1 MCSDP
6 NDVGVRRSRKRNVWF
21 PGVST
26 GRPELS
32 RASEL
37 ARASR
42 RVPYPE
48 LHRSPGLLRVLEDGR
63 YDHPEL
69 QPSTIGPFGVLL
81 SKPATIM
88 TPAVLDDLAERAAEC
103 GYLVVT
109 ARMVTA
115 SELVAEGTMRR
126 HYAAHWDIAREGR
139 LQPDERLRLLDIY
152 DRPGF
157 DDRFGVAAVDVPV
170 VPVLEY
176 LARSG
181 ISLDAINDWSEASA
195 DAHGLNS
202 GTFDG
207 PNEVGDLTY
216 VNLFG
221 PSDGSSPPVFLLNPH
236 LPSVTSWFERT
247 PTPILA
253 ALLGSAGDDALP
265 WARMRAEFCGGPDP
279 STAPPGSLR
288 RDMWDGVWPM
298 RYVDGIDVGRSH
310 NGVHLSNGPVEA
322 VREAWIWFGI
332 APEETEAGRT
342 LVAACDGDADL
353 LDAPYLR
360 CEGRTRV
367 LVDVTRDLSATEAAR
382 VLAGGQ
388 ASTLGAQAMTE
399 ATARRVDL
407 AHRIAREL
415 AANAE
420 VTAVLAGG
428 SVAANRASDDSD
440 LDLIAITT
448 STERSLSVERV
459 ERAGVVVEID
469 WLRLDTA
476 LEIAAGGELRDVREL
491 RRSARLGLALAVYD
505 PEGVARDLAR
515 RARAARPDL
524 ASAGERLLEAYD
536 AFVALA
542 DAPTR
547 EPAAS
552 WEAMRAL
559 YDVIS
564 FLLLLASPLRYQKP
578 KWVIAD
584 LDDTGNGD
592 VAAALLHAYGIDG
605 GEAGA
610 AEAVESAAR
619 LVEVTAAARGLPPAE
634 TIRELGLVASFPEYS
649 YLCHCVDDARSLL
662 ADRSFAAAA
671 YAAKFSA
678 RMAAALREGSDGGEP
693 EPEIEALA
701 LALFA
706 DDRNRGAVGGQA
718 LERCLEHLE
727 RCRARLLPAGG
738 E

>member
-1 MCSDP
+1 M
-6 NDVGVRRSRKRNVWF
+6 
-21 PGVST
+21 
-26 GRPELS
+26 
-32 RASEL
+32 
-37 ARASR
+37 
-42 RVPYPE
+42 
-48 LHRSPGLLRVLEDGR
+48 RVLEDGR

-69 QPSTIGPFGVLL
+69 RPSTIGSFGVLL

-88 TPAVLDDLAERAAEC
+88 TPAVLDGLAERAAEC
-103 GYLVVT
+103 GYAVVA

-115 SELVAEGTMRR
+115 SELAAEGTMRR

-139 LQPDERLRLLDIY
+139 LQPEERLRLLDVY

-157 DDRFGVAAVDVPV
+157 EDRFGVAAVDVPV
-170 VPVLEY
+170 VPILEY
-176 LARSG
+176 VAGSG

-216 VNLFG
+216 VNLFK
-221 PSDGSSPPVFLLNPH
+221 PSDGSRPPVFLLNPH
-236 LPSVTSWFERT
+236 LPSVTSWFERS
-247 PTPILA
+247 PTPLLA
-253 ALLGSAGDDALP
+253 ALLGSADDNALP
-265 WARMRAEFCGGPDP
+265 WARMRAEFCGGSDP
-279 STAPPGSLR
+279 STALPGSLR
-288 RDMWDGVWPM
+288 RDIWDGVWPM

-322 VREAWIWFGI
+322 VREASIWFGI
-332 APEETEAGRT
+332 APDETEAGRT
-342 LVAACDGDADL
+342 LVAACEGNADL

-360 CEGRTRV
+360 YEGRTRV
-367 LVDVTRDLSATEAAR
+367 LVDITRDLSAADAAR

-388 ASTLGAQAMTE
+388 VSTLGAEAMTA

-415 AANAE
+415 ATSAE

-428 SVAANRASDDSD
+428 SVAGNRASGDSD
-440 LDLIAITT
+440 LDLIVITT
-448 STERSLSVERV
+448 SHERSLSVERI
-459 ERAGVVVEID
+459 ERTDVVVEID
-469 WLRLDTA
+469 WLGLDTA
-476 LEIAAGGELRDVREL
+476 LEIAAGGKLGDVREL

-505 PEGVARDLAR
+505 PEGVAPELAA
-515 RARAARPDL
+515 RARAAQPNL
-524 ASAGERLLEAYD
+524 ASAGERLLEAYES
-536 AFVALA
+536 FVALA
-542 DAPTR
+542 DAPER
-547 EPAAS
+547 EDAAS

-564 FLLLLASPLRYQKP
+564 FLLLLVSPLRYQKP

-592 VAAALLHAYGIDG
+592 VAASLLHAYGIDG

-610 AEAVESAAR
+610 AEAVESAAH
-619 LVEVTAAARGLPPAE
+619 LVEATAASRDLPSAE

-649 YLCHCVDDARSLL
+649 YLCHCVDDARSLF

-678 RMAAALREGSDGGEP
+678 RMAAALREGSDGGTP

-706 DDRNRGAVGGQA
+706 DDCNRGAVKGQT
-718 LERCLEHLE
+718 LERCFGHLE
-727 RCRARLLPAGG
+727 RCRARLLPACG